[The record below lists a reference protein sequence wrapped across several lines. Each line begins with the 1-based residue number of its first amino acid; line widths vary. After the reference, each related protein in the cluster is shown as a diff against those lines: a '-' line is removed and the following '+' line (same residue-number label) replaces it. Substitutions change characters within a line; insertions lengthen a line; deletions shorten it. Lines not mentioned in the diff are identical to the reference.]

1 MKGLAIGQRA
11 ATERVFTMTDVAVY
25 NTLTNDDGLQFGTSS
40 RRREEQTVPG
50 PLLGGMVS
58 YLLGTKLPGRGTN
71 WLKQRYSFDTPAYIG
86 ESIAAE
92 VEVIRLRPEK
102 DLVNLRIACTNSN
115 GDTIC
120 TGEALVL
127 VTDLKTS
134 K

>member
-11 ATERVFTMTDVAVY
+11 AAERVFTSADVAVY
-25 NTLTNDDGLQFGTSS
+25 NSLTNDDGLQFGTS
-40 RRREEQTVPG
+40 RHQPEGQTVPG

-58 YLLGTKLPGRGTN
+58 FLLGTKLPGCGTN
-71 WLKQRYSFDTPAYIG
+71 WLKQRYSFETPAYIG
-86 ESIAAE
+86 EPITAE

-102 DLVNLRIACTNSN
+102 ELVYLRINCTNLT

-127 VTDLKTS
+127 VADLENQ
-134 K
+134 